1 MTELLDYKLTYFKD
15 IFEKLFEDYINAN
28 ITDDIISYLRKEIQS
43 QIILAKEKCVDI
55 SNLFPLTLNCKNKY
69 VYKFFE
75 SGHVYKHLS
84 VNKYECLY
92 CNIN

>member
-1 MTELLDYKLTYFKD
+1 MKFFLGVGRGI
-15 IFEKLFEDYINAN
+15 IF
-28 ITDDIISYLRKEIQS
+28 YLRKEIQS
-43 QIILAKEKCVDI
+43 QIILAKEKRVDI
-55 SNLFPLTLNCKNKY
+55 SKLFPLTLTCSNKS

-84 VNKYECLY
+84 SNKYECLY